1 MALGSSRSPVNGC
14 RRTGVHGNVSASLH
28 AVPSD
33 DEPVTGHRATFE
45 DFFRAEYDRLYRAV
59 TMITGSRQE
68 AEDALQV
75 AFMKVF
81 ERWDRVAAM
90 DNPQGYLYRVAMNEF
105 RSRYRRTARTA
116 RRAFTPGEP
125 DDAFAGV
132 ENRDVVIRAL
142 RGLIPQ
148 QRAAIVLTG
157 LLGYSSEEAG
167 RMLGVAPSTVRV
179 LASRAREAIRQTA
192 GDPA

>member
-33 DEPVTGHRATFE
+33 DEPVTGQLATFE

-68 AEDALQV
+68 AEDVLQV

-105 RSRYRRTARTA
+105 RSRYRRTARMA
-116 RRAFTPGEP
+116 RRTFTPGEP

-142 RGLIPQ
+142 RELIPQ

-167 RMLGVAPSTVRV
+167 RMLGVAPSTVRDTISV
-179 LASRAREAIRQTA
+179 SR
-192 GDPA
+192 

>member
-33 DEPVTGHRATFE
+33 DEPVTGQLATFE

-68 AEDALQV
+68 AEDVLQV
-75 AFMKVF
+75 ALMKVF
-81 ERWDRVAAM
+81 ERWDRVADM
-90 DNPQGYLYRVAMNEF
+90 DNPEGYLYRVAMNEF
-105 RSRYRRTARTA
+105 RSRYRRTARMA

-125 DDAFAGV
+125 DDAFVGV

-142 RGLIPQ
+142 RELIPQ

-167 RMLGVAPSTVRV
+167 TMLGVAPSTVRV
-179 LASRAREAIRQTA
+179 LASRARESMRQRA